1 MKYLKT
7 LIGLLCLLVMGFIG
21 CVLCAGLGM
30 LIAFTFVVFPIW
42 QIAIGTI
49 LGSIGVYLHLI
60 GK

>member
-1 MKYLKT
+1 MKHVKT
-7 LIGLLCLLVMGFIG
+7 LVGILSLIVMGFIAY
-21 CVLCAGLGM
+21 VLCSGLGV

-42 QIAIGTI
+42 QIAIGTV